1 VKPRQFITGL
11 GSAAAWPVMA
21 RAQQGYRV
29 RRVGVLMGWDESS
42 KGPKASLLRF
52 IKELGELGWD
62 EGHTVRID
70 VRWTGGDADRAPILA
85 KELVALE
92 PDVILASTTPAT
104 AALKRE
110 TQAIPIVFLVVADP
124 VGAGFV
130 VTLARPGGNMT
141 GFINLEGRMAEK
153 WVELLLAIAP
163 SVRRVAMMFN
173 PDTAPGGGSYFLP
186 SFEAAA
192 RSLNVEPIVA
202 PVHSDAE
209 IVTAVTALGREPGA
223 GLIIMPDGF
232 MFVHS
237 NQVIQQASRNK
248 IPVVSDATIPREE
261 SLLYY
266 GPSVIDMF
274 RRAAPYV
281 DRSLRGARPAELP
294 VQLPVKFEMV
304 VNAKTAKALGLTIPE
319 TLLATADEVIQ

>member
-1 VKPRQFITGL
+1 
-11 GSAAAWPVMA
+11 
-21 RAQQGYRV
+21 
-29 RRVGVLMGWDESS
+29 MGWDESS

-52 IKELGELGWD
+52 IQELGELGWI

-70 VRWTGGDADRAPILA
+70 VRWTGGDVDRAPILA

-110 TQAIPIVFLVVADP
+110 TRTLPIVFLVVADP

-130 VTLARPGGNMT
+130 VSLARPGGNIT

-209 IVTAVTALGREPGA
+209 IVTAITALGREPGA

-281 DRSLRGARPAELP
+281 DRILRGAQPAELP
-294 VQLPVKFEMV
+294 VQLPIKFEMV
-304 VNAKTAKALGLTIPE
+304 VNAKMAKAPGLTIPE